1 MQLKWRVI
9 YEMAAFIEYKLIRN
23 CTPWRPVS
31 TYMDQI
37 GAGRNGSDQYFPS
50 RPIQVDPERILKSL
64 KRFKDFSIRWQDQSR
79 SILLANQWQV
89 FLSRDFNEIQKNN
102 NE

>member
-31 TYMDQI
+31 TYM
-37 GAGRNGSDQYFPS
+37 S